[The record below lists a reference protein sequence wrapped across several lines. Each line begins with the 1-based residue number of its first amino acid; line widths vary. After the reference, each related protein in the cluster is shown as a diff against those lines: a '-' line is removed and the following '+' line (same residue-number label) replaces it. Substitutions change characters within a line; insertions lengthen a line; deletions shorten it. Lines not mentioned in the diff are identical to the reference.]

1 MEAHIQADIVKYL
14 RSQGIFTHSVPNEG
28 AGRDGAIRTAQLI
41 TTGLYPG
48 VGDLIVWWTQ
58 GNRTVV
64 GYLEVKT
71 ATGRQ
76 SDRQKRFE
84 EKCAEKGI
92 PYHVVRSVED
102 VKEYMTKEGYR

>member
-1 MEAHIQADIVKYL
+1 MESHIQADIVRFL
-14 RSQGIFTHSVPNEG
+14 RGRGIFCHSVPNEG

-48 VGDLIVWWTQ
+48 VGDLVVWWNTA
-58 GNRTVV
+58 GGVRI

-76 SDRQKRFE
+76 SERQRRFQE
-84 EKCAEKGI
+84 ICENNNI
-92 PYHVVRSVED
+92 PYAVVRSVED
-102 VKEYMTKEGYR
+102 VRKVEEEIRK